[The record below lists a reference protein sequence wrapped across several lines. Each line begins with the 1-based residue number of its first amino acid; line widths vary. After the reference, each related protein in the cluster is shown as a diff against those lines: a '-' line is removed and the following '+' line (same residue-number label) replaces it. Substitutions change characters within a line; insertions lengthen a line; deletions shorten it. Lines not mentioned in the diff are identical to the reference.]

1 MREHIIIYYPF
12 HVPPMHYYAHYCSC
26 AAGFTGTRCQFK
38 SIPLDILYGN
48 GPEKGINFCT
58 YLYSYIV
65 HSLEPFRTRP
75 IYRTTQRSSNAWCMV
90 TIAWLQVSAT
100 MCQHVKPILF
110 KIGSIIHEQL
120 PVHVST
126 CILYNLRHFK
136 PCHSMILNFS
146 GYCSIW

>member
-1 MREHIIIYYPF
+1 MRERIIIYYPF

-65 HSLEPFRTRP
+65 HRNHFIPGLYIGPP
-75 IYRTTQRSSNAWCMV
+75 KGHQMLGV
-90 TIAWLQVSAT
+90 WL
-100 MCQHVKPILF
+100 P
-110 KIGSIIHEQL
+110 
-120 PVHVST
+120 
-126 CILYNLRHFK
+126 
-136 PCHSMILNFS
+136 
-146 GYCSIW
+146 